1 MFRLHQSLLCCREA
15 CIISVCDGL
24 GGKRK
29 DSVTISYL
37 EILEKN
43 ELFNDRCELENQFRS
58 QYGEDV
64 NDIEEQTEKFIPGY
78 EMRRV

>member
-1 MFRLHQSLLCCREA
+1 M
-15 CIISVCDGL
+15 CIISVCAGL
-24 GGKRK
+24 EGKRERG
-29 DSVTISYL
+29 VTISYL

-64 NDIEEQTEKFIPGY
+64 NDVEEQTEKFIPGY
-78 EMRRV
+78 EMRKV